1 MTPSAEP
8 LTLLSRSLDQT
19 GALVASVTDD
29 QLTRPTPCPAW
40 TVAEL
45 VDHLVDGL
53 GRSTQRAGGGTPT
66 AGGSGPGAGRGRAE
80 AFSDGSAALLGV
92 WGRAGDL
99 TGTIELPGMGEVP
112 ARFPVDQ
119 QMTEFAV
126 HAWDLAKALGR
137 PVTLDPEVGEAALT
151 WARGAL
157 RPEFRGE
164 GDGSAAIGPE
174 VTARPDAPVYDRLA
188 AFFGRDP
195 GQWS

>member
-8 LTLLSRSLDQT
+8 VALLSRSLDQA

-29 QLTRPTPCPAW
+29 QLTLPTPCRAW

-53 GRSTQRAGGGTPT
+53 GRSVQRAGGGTPT
-66 AGGSGPGAGRGRAE
+66 EGGTGQAAGRGRAE
-80 AFSDGSAALLGV
+80 AFSDGSATLLGV
-92 WGRAGDL
+92 WARADL

-119 QMTEFAV
+119 QITEFAV

-137 PVTLDPEVGEAALT
+137 PVTLDPEVGETALT

-164 GDGSAAIGPE
+164 EGGPEAFGPE

-195 GQWS
+195 GRWS

>member
-8 LTLLSRSLDQT
+8 LALLSRSLDQA

-29 QLTRPTPCPAW
+29 QLPLPTPCRAW
-40 TVAEL
+40 TVAAL
-45 VDHLVDGL
+45 VDHLIDDL
-53 GRSTQRAGGGTPT
+53 EQFTKRAGGGTPT
-66 AGGSGPGAGRGRAE
+66 AGESGQGTGSGRAE
-80 AFSDGSAALLGV
+80 AFSDGSAALLGT
-92 WGRAGDL
+92 WARAGDL

-119 QMTEFAV
+119 QITEFAV

-137 PVTLDPEVGEAALT
+137 PVTLDPEVGEAALG

-164 GDGSAAIGPE
+164 EGGPEAFGPE

-195 GQWS
+195 QQRG

>member
-1 MTPSAEP
+1 MTPSTDP
-8 LTLLSRSLDQT
+8 LALLSRSLDQA
-19 GALVASVTDD
+19 GALIASVADD
-29 QLTRPTPCPAW
+29 QLPLPTPCRAW

-45 VDHLVDGL
+45 VDHLVDDL
-53 GRSTQRAGGGTPT
+53 GQFTKRASGGTPT
-66 AGGSGPGAGRGRAE
+66 WGEPRQAVEGDRAE
-80 AFSDGSAALLGV
+80 AFRDGSAALLSA
-92 WGRAGDL
+92 WRRAGDL

-119 QMTEFAV
+119 QFTELAV
-126 HAWDLAKALGR
+126 HTWDLTKALGR
-137 PVTLDPEVGEAALT
+137 PVTLDPEVGEAALG

-164 GDGSAAIGPE
+164 EGGPEAFGPE

-195 GQWS
+195 EQLG